1 MLCHFQ
7 VSQCSDTSRE
17 LAEFSCWC
25 ITWWTISK
33 CYKRPRSGDKPF
45 FFTAIVRR
53 LVQGLK
59 LGELQNLSRGGEIGF
74 AAQLLLLSLFKL
86 YHVRW
91 IVYFYHVPEI
101 CCFLGSTDIW
111 PCNNCSKCNICIQGI
126 SNAKGRVLYSC
137 THAVKYLSEGDGQFI
152 PWFFIPLF
160 FRLV

>member
-45 FFTAIVRR
+45 FFTAIVHR

-59 LGELQNLSRGGEIGF
+59 LGVLQNLSRGGEIGF
-74 AAQLLLLSLFKL
+74 AAQLCCSVHLSYIMFAEL
-86 YHVRW
+86 YIFIMFQR
-91 IVYFYHVPEI
+91 FAA
-101 CCFLGSTDIW
+101 FLAPLTS
-111 PCNNCSKCNICIQGI
+111 
-126 SNAKGRVLYSC
+126 GRVTIAANAIYVSKVYPMLKAGCC
-137 THAVKYLSEGDGQFI
+137 TVVLMLSNTSVKVTGNSYHGFLSPYFSD
-152 PWFFIPLF
+152 
-160 FRLV
+160 